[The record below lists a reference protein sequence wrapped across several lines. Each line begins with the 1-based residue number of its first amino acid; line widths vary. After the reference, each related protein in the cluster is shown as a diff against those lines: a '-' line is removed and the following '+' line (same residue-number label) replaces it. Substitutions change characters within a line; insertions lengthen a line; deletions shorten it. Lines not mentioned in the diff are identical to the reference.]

1 MTENV
6 VGNFYL
12 NWTFLTFYFIT
23 LDLRKRYSEHRDNN
37 QNIFEIINQ
46 LMIIQ
51 TLKQKSL
58 RCRYFIQSHERILPY
73 LFVKFKK
80 HLRNNQKQL
89 QSWLF
94 SPSLFHDHS
103 NRNIILIL
111 INFFFKFNPLVP
123 CTHTILREGEEEESF
138 FSTSVLSFSSWS

>member
-37 QNIFEIINQ
+37 QNIFEIIKQ

-51 TLKQKSL
+51 TLK
-58 RCRYFIQSHERILPY
+58 
-73 LFVKFKK
+73 
-80 HLRNNQKQL
+80 
-89 QSWLF
+89 
-94 SPSLFHDHS
+94 
-103 NRNIILIL
+103 
-111 INFFFKFNPLVP
+111 
-123 CTHTILREGEEEESF
+123 
-138 FSTSVLSFSSWS
+138 